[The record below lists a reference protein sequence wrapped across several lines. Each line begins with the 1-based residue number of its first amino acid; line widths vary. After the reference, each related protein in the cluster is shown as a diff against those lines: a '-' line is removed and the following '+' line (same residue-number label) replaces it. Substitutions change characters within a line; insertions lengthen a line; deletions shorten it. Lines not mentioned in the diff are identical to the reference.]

1 MLPPGTISQEVETVE
16 DPEEDIEF
24 NIIASNLSDSRYII
38 AYSEAVEAERFA
50 NTQKILE
57 SAKET
62 IITNKVGLNKVAD
75 NDITFENHPGKEFQL
90 QNEEE
95 TIVFR
100 LILVEQRLY
109 VLAVNQQNDNLS
121 EESMN
126 TFFES
131 FKLLEN

>member
-1 MLPPGTISQEVETVE
+1 M
-16 DPEEDIEF
+16 
-24 NIIASNLSDSRYII
+24 
-38 AYSEAVEAERFA
+38 
-50 NTQKILE
+50 
-57 SAKET
+57 
-62 IITNKVGLNKVAD
+62 GLNKVAD
-75 NDITFENHPGKEFQL
+75 NDITFENHPGKQFQL

-121 EESMN
+121 EDSMN